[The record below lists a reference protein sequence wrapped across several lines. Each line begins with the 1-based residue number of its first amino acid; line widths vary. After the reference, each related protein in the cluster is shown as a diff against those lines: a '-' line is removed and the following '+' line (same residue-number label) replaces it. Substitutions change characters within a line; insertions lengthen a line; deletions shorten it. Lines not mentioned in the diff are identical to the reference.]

1 MQYQGTAVIRVNG
14 REIESLTGAT
24 FTTGGFTRQPVKG
37 ARVYG
42 FNQTPVEATV
52 NLTIPNGAEVSV
64 ADLND
69 MTDVTVTFIPD
80 VGKQWLMPN
89 AWSNGNASINSE
101 GNITCGF
108 TSCEAKEI

>member
-14 REIESLTGAT
+14 REIESLNGAT

-42 FNQTPVEATV
+42 FNQTPIEATINV
-52 NLTIPNGAEVSV
+52 TIPNSADTSV
-64 ADLND
+64 ADLNN
-69 MTDVTVTFIPD
+69 MTDVTITFTPD
-80 VGKQWLMPN
+80 VGRQWLMPS

-108 TSCEAKEI
+108 ASCEAKEI